1 MARFETASCLAAPS
15 GSATEVAWLEK
26 ELYNHDRATKTM
38 LAVFRRGHRTN
49 WRWKRSYQRMVGN
62 ARRNRSRILMA
73 LHAQRYLLAQADE
86 KQSHDD
92 DVEMTESISDSDDLG
107 HEALASDEDESETD
121 SQVEPSGEQAPGC
134 RVRNPEEVIAN
145 EKAGTILS
153 LYEYHKAFGRSIE
166 PEGLEHALTELQRD
180 YLHYYRVKKSLLL
193 GSLQRI
199 KQLDTRANVLKRA
212 ESFSRSMEFKIV
224 DFYYH
229 KSVMKALK
237 ELYADCHREVAKS
250 EATVGKEE

>member
-1 MARFETASCLAAPS
+1 MARFETASCLTAPS

-73 LHAQRYLLAQADE
+73 LHAQRYLLALADE

-107 HEALASDEDESETD
+107 HEALGLDEDELETD
-121 SQVEPSGEQAPGC
+121 LQVEPSGEQAPGC
-134 RVRNPEEVIAN
+134 RGYPEEDIAN

-153 LYEYHKAFGRSIE
+153 LYEYHKAFGRNIE

-180 YLHYYRVKKSLLL
+180 YLHYYSVKKRLLL
-193 GSLQRI
+193 RLLQRI
-199 KQLDTRANVLKRA
+199 KQLDTRAKVIKQA
-212 ESFSRSMEFKIV
+212 ESFSKLMEFKIV

-237 ELYADCHREVAKS
+237 ELHADCHREVAKS
-250 EATVGKEE
+250 EATVGEEK